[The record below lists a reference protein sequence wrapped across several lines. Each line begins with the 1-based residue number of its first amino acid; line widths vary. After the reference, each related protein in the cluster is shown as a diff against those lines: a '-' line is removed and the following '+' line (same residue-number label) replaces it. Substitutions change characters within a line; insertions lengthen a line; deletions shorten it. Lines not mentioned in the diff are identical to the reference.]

1 MRMRMLGL
9 LPGLRDIAPLCD
21 PGMVGRGGDLQH
33 LADRLDPMRLA
44 MIVNEGDHG
53 LYRRSSSAIAKY
65 ALALRRISLAC
76 RS

>member
-1 MRMRMLGL
+1 MT
-9 LPGLRDIAPLCD
+9 
-21 PGMVGRGGDLQH
+21 GDLQH